1 MAKTPLGRLD
11 PRAFGML
18 ELPRL
23 AKREDDRLAK
33 LESGLALK
41 DWIKL

>member
-23 AKREDDRLAK
+23 DPAILSSPSTATAT
-33 LESGLALK
+33 SGPTSTG
-41 DWIKL
+41 W